1 MPSPAFL
8 RSLARPLVRIGL
20 AAMLFALLPV
30 AGSAQTEHR
39 WALVLGVGHYADSS
53 VPDLDNTVNDAR
65 TMAASLNNMG
75 FEVYYLENATR
86 EAFDQTVARIGQD
99 QAGANLGLFFF
110 SGHGVQVDG
119 INYALPSDIAPS
131 GSDFL
136 AQQGI
141 SVNQLIQVL
150 KGFGTQNLVVI
161 LDSCR
166 NSPFGD
172 QTATGT
178 GLALVDAPEN
188 TIIAYSTAPGAVAL
202 DGSGA
207 NSPYTAALASILEGP
222 QEDVRDVLRLVRA
235 RVRLAT
241 RGAQTPWYVDNSKGE
256 IIIQPRTANLNA
268 TEVAA
273 LEVGEVNFAT
283 TAWRTIANSA
293 DPRDFELFAEL
304 YPESSLAPAATRQL
318 DEIKAKGR
326 PSFPLM
332 DLGVPERNPE
342 VPEGLGSITT
352 ACDILATGIGD
363 VMAISE
369 PVPHDLVNTHAAL
382 RACITAVTNDP
393 ENPRLLGLLS
403 RVLRLEKRLDESL
416 YYAEQAA
423 ERGNPSAYGAI
434 AAAYRQGLGVEPDY
448 PRAAEAARKGAMMG
462 SAPLRLL
469 LAVFYREGWGV
480 PQSFNEARRW
490 MKLAA
495 DAGYAPALVAY
506 GDFFRRGQG
515 VEKDPAT
522 AFPFYEQ
529 AAVLGSTDAMNL
541 IGLAYMKGEGV
552 PKDLDRGIQWL
563 SRASDEG
570 NPFAAFHLGRAFR
583 DGWGVKK
590 NLAQALAFFRLSSQR
605 NYLGAYINI
614 GDLLAAGGEGLK
626 ADLPQAYA
634 NYVIAREAALSRDT
648 IDSKEELDKANAALA
663 AVSAQMSAAEIADGE
678 RISKEWIEQYG
689 VIDFNLVNE

>member
-1 MPSPAFL
+1 
-8 RSLARPLVRIGL
+8 
-20 AAMLFALLPV
+20 
-30 AGSAQTEHR
+30 
-39 WALVLGVGHYADSS
+39 
-53 VPDLDNTVNDAR
+53 
-65 TMAASLNNMG
+65 
-75 FEVYYLENATR
+75 
-86 EAFDQTVARIGQD
+86 
-99 QAGANLGLFFF
+99 
-110 SGHGVQVDG
+110 
-119 INYALPSDIAPS
+119 
-131 GSDFL
+131 
-136 AQQGI
+136 
-141 SVNQLIQVL
+141 
-150 KGFGTQNLVVI
+150 
-161 LDSCR
+161 
-166 NSPFGD
+166 
-172 QTATGT
+172 
-178 GLALVDAPEN
+178 
-188 TIIAYSTAPGAVAL
+188 
-202 DGSGA
+202 
-207 NSPYTAALASILEGP
+207 
-222 QEDVRDVLRLVRA
+222 
-235 RVRLAT
+235 
-241 RGAQTPWYVDNSKGE
+241 VDNSKGE
-256 IIIQPRTANLNA
+256 IFIQPRIATLNP
-268 TEVAA
+268 TELAA
-273 LEVGEVNFAT
+273 LEATEVNFAT

-304 YPESSLAPAATRQL
+304 YPQSDFAPAATRQL
-318 DEIKAKGR
+318 DEINALGR

-342 VPEGLGSITT
+342 VPEGLGTITT

-382 RACITAVTNDP
+382 RACIAAVTNDP

-403 RVLRLEKRLDESL
+403 RVLRLEKRYEESL

-423 ERGNPSAYGAI
+423 LKGNPSAYGAI
-434 AAAYRQGLGVEPDY
+434 ASAYRQGLGVETDY
-448 PRAAEAARKGAMMG
+448 ARAAEAARKGAIMG
-462 SAPLRLL
+462 AAPMRLL
-469 LAVFYREGWGV
+469 LAIFYREGWGV

-583 DGWGVKK
+583 DGWGVEK
-590 NLAQALAFFRLSSQR
+590 NISQALAFFRLSSQR

-614 GDLLAAGGEGLK
+614 GELLASGGQGLEP
-626 ADLPQAYA
+626 DLPEAYA
-634 NYVIAREAALSRDT
+634 NFVIAREAALSRDT
-648 IDSKEELDKANAALA
+648 IDSKEELDKALA
-663 AVSAQMSAAEIADGE
+663 SIATISARMSAAEIEQGE
-678 RISKEWIEQYG
+678 RISTEWIEQYG
-689 VIDFNLVNE
+689 VIDFNLVSE